1 MGAVAALTIEVLF
14 ERAARPRRDPPTPLD
29 SMPATSDDVYD
40 QLRQVFDPEIPVNIV
55 DLGLIYDVKVEE
67 PKVLITMTLTSQ
79 SCPEA
84 RTIPD
89 VMKRRCNTIDGIEE
103 TEIDIVFEP
112 AWTPQLI
119 SEDGRKAL
127 GMDED

>member
-1 MGAVAALTIEVLF
+1 
-14 ERAARPRRDPPTPLD
+14 
-29 SMPATSDDVYD
+29 MPATSEDVYD
-40 QLRQVFDPEIPVNIV
+40 QLRQVYDPEIPVDIV
-55 DLGLIYDVKVEE
+55 NLGLIYDVKVEE

-89 VMKRRCNTIDGIEE
+89 VMRRRCNTIEGIEE

-119 SEDGRKAL
+119 SEEGRKAL
-127 GMDED
+127 GMDDD

>member
-1 MGAVAALTIEVLF
+1 M
-14 ERAARPRRDPPTPLD
+14 
-29 SMPATSDDVYD
+29 SATVEDVYD
-40 QLRQVFDPEIPVNIV
+40 QLKQVFDPEIPVDIV
-55 DLGLIYDVKVEE
+55 NLGLIYDVKVEA
-67 PKVLITMTLTSQ
+67 PTVKITMTLTSQ

-89 VMKRRCNTIDGIEE
+89 VMKRRCNTLEGIED

-119 SEDGRKAL
+119 TDEGRKAL
-127 GMDED
+127 GMEED

>member
-1 MGAVAALTIEVLF
+1 M
-14 ERAARPRRDPPTPLD
+14 PT
-29 SMPATSDDVYD
+29 TEEVYD
-40 QLRQVFDPEIPVNIV
+40 RLRQVFDPEIPVNIV

-89 VMKRRCNTIDGIEE
+89 VMRRRCNSLDGVDETDIE
-103 TEIDIVFEP
+103 IVFEP
-112 AWTPQLI
+112 AWTPHLI
-119 SEDGRKAL
+119 SDEGRKAL
-127 GMDED
+127 GMDSEDEEG

>member
-1 MGAVAALTIEVLF
+1 MSA
-14 ERAARPRRDPPTPLD
+14 PT
-29 SMPATSDDVYD
+29 TEDVYD

-67 PKVLITMTLTSQ
+67 PKVKITMTLTSQ

-89 VMKRRCNTIDGIEE
+89 VMRRRCNTLDGIDD

-112 AWTPQLI
+112 AWSPQLI
-119 SEDGRKAL
+119 SPEGRKAL
-127 GMDED
+127 GMEDEE

>member
-1 MGAVAALTIEVLF
+1 MHM
-14 ERAARPRRDPPTPLD
+14 P
-29 SMPATSDDVYD
+29 MPATSEDVYE

-55 DLGLIYDVKVEE
+55 DLGLIYDVKIDDS
-67 PKVLITMTLTSQ
+67 KAKITMTLTSQ

-89 VMKRRCNTIDGIEE
+89 VMKRRCNTIEGIEDTDIE
-103 TEIDIVFEP
+103 IVFEP

-119 SEDGRKAL
+119 SDEGRKAL
-127 GMDED
+127 GMDDE

>member
-1 MGAVAALTIEVLF
+1 MT
-14 ERAARPRRDPPTPLD
+14 T
-29 SMPATSDDVYD
+29 TTDDVYD

-67 PKVLITMTLTSQ
+67 PKVKITMTLTSQ

-89 VMKRRCNTIDGIEE
+89 VMRRRCNTLDGIDE
-103 TEIDIVFEP
+103 TDIDIVFEP
-112 AWTPQLI
+112 AWSPHLI
-119 SEDGRKAL
+119 SADGRKAL
-127 GMDED
+127 GMDEEEQ

>member
-1 MGAVAALTIEVLF
+1 M
-14 ERAARPRRDPPTPLD
+14 PT
-29 SMPATSDDVYD
+29 TEEVYD

-55 DLGLIYDVKVEE
+55 DLGLIYDVKVED

-89 VMKRRCNTIDGIEE
+89 VMRRRCNSLEGIDETDIE
-103 TEIDIVFEP
+103 IVFEP
-112 AWTPQLI
+112 AWTPHLI
-119 SEDGRKAL
+119 SDEGRKAL
-127 GMDED
+127 GMDSEDSEDSDD